1 MYHCS
6 FPLLF
11 LCRLIFLLDSLH
23 GAKLMETYNTT
34 DKDLPQD
41 IHILNLRTLI
51 RVSIITILFLKVI
64 IFNILLQ
71 DSQEP
76 PSPSGETVL
85 VLHRQGFTACYP
97 PWGMRGVTNGGKV
110 KKNNGKH

>member
-1 MYHCS
+1 MNNKYPVSKGQH
-6 FPLLF
+6 
-11 LCRLIFLLDSLH
+11 
-23 GAKLMETYNTT
+23 
-34 DKDLPQD
+34 
-41 IHILNLRTLI
+41 IH
-51 RVSIITILFLKVI
+51 
-64 IFNILLQ
+64 LQ

-110 KKNNGKH
+110 KNLTGYINI

>member
-23 GAKLMETYNTT
+23 GVKLMETYNTT

-51 RVSIITILFLKVI
+51 RVSIITILFLKVS
-64 IFNILLQ
+64 IFIFRIARNLLLH
-71 DSQEP
+71 
-76 PSPSGETVL
+76 L
-85 VLHRQGFTACYP
+85 VRLSLCCTDKGLQLAIHHGA
-97 PWGMRGVTNGGKV
+97 
-110 KKNNGKH
+110 